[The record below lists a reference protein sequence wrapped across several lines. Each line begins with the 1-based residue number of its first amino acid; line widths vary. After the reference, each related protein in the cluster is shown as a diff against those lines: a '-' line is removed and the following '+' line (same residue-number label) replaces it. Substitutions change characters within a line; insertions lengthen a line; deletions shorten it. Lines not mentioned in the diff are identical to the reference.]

1 VSSRLGR
8 IGAFVV
14 ALLTLA
20 LVNAASVGAT
30 LPAGYAPGSTDNP
43 APAAAGEGFG
53 AALVNAGDVN
63 GDAVDDVLAGVP
75 SAPFT
80 GVPGV
85 SGKVVFVDGRTGGVI
100 ESVPPPQTELISN
113 QGAPSGFGTQVATVG
128 DLNGDGVPEHAVSAP
143 GSDASA
149 GGVDMGLVYVL
160 EGTTHDVIKRIQIA
174 VDDRPGSSPG
184 FGEGLASP
192 AGQPACSG
200 FAGTADCPEAPG
212 SLVALGDLDGGG
224 EPDLVVGAPDYEE
237 NAAADTNPTACPFG
251 GPATCPGLGRVY
263 VYSGEAVAGSVNAP
277 LQDPIFIVHYF
288 DRATAAQQPRL
299 GTVLSPIGDVGS
311 CAFDPTQAVFQTE
324 SCLDVTPEHAPS
336 NVPDGYPDYLVG
348 APGLTGGHAF
358 VVDGRH
364 GLLIAKLSSPDPDT
378 GSGFAASVAR
388 PAPGN
393 LGASALPDI
402 YLGAT
407 GQDIGGAADQGRGFL
422 FTGDVV
428 APGLLMRLDDPAPSA
443 NAGFGT
449 FAGLG
454 DMAGA
459 DGLNE
464 YALGRLGGGP
474 LQIVSSCGP
483 TVVLTIPDAAPGTGF
498 GGALAPMGDLNGDGY
513 LDLAVGAPGHDNGR
527 GRVYL
532 LRSTGGAG
540 SDRSCAPPGG
550 GGDPG
555 GGGGGGDG
563 GGAPIGA
570 GTPGPATP
578 KSPGQKKVASLA
590 RRTLTLKSSR
600 RSFRLAQGVTLTGV
614 LRASRNKRACQR
626 KQKIAIQRYTAVSRS
641 WPTVDVAVT
650 KANGRFTVRLRP
662 ALAETLR
669 YQALVKQTRRCG
681 GAISKRIKV
690 KVTG

>member
-8 IGAFVV
+8 IGVFVV
-14 ALLTLA
+14 ALLALA
-20 LVNAASVGAT
+20 LGNAPGVGAA

-43 APAAAGEGFG
+43 APGDGFG

-63 GDAVDDVLAGVP
+63 GDAVDDVLVGVP
-75 SAPFT
+75 SAPYT
-80 GVPGV
+80 GVPGI
-85 SGKVVFVDGRTGGVI
+85 SGKVVFVDGRTDGVI
-100 ESVPPPQTELISN
+100 ESVSPPQTELISN
-113 QGAPSGFGTQVATVG
+113 QGAPSAFGTQVATVG
-128 DLNGDGVPEHAVSAP
+128 DLNGDGVPEHAVAAP

-160 EGTTHDVIKRIQIA
+160 EGTTHDVLKRIQIA
-174 VDDRPGSSPG
+174 VDDRPGPSPG
-184 FGEGLASP
+184 FGKGLASP

-200 FAGTADCPEAPG
+200 FAGTAVCPEAPG

-224 EPDLVVGAPDYEE
+224 EPDLVVGAPDFEE
-237 NAAADTNPTACPFG
+237 NAAGDTNPTACPFG

-263 VYSGEAVAGSVNAP
+263 VYSGEAVTGSVNAP

-288 DRATAAQQPRL
+288 DQATAAQQPRL
-299 GTVLSPIGDVGS
+299 GTVVSPIGDVGS
-311 CAFDPTQAVFQTE
+311 CAFDPTQAVFLTE
-324 SCLDVTPEHAPS
+324 SCLDVRPEHAPS

-348 APGLTGGHAF
+348 APGLSGGHAF

-364 GLLIAKLSSPDPDT
+364 GLLIGALGSPDPDT
-378 GSGFAASVAR
+378 GSGFAAAVAR

-402 YLGAT
+402 YVGAT
-407 GQDIGGAADQGRGFL
+407 GQDIGGTADQGRGFL
-422 FTGDVV
+422 YTGDVV
-428 APGLLMRLDDPAPSA
+428 ATSLFMRLDDPAPSA

-454 DMAGA
+454 DVAGA

-474 LQIVSSCGP
+474 VQIVSSCGP
-483 TVVLTIPDAAPGTGF
+483 TFVLTIPDAAPGTGF
-498 GGALAPMGDLNGDGY
+498 GGALAPMGDLNADGY

-550 GGDPG
+550 GGG
-555 GGGGGGDG
+555 GGGGG
-563 GGAPIGA
+563 APTG
-570 GTPGPATP
+570 PGPTPATP
-578 KSPGQKKVASLA
+578 KTPSKKKVGSLA

-600 RSFRLAQGVTLTGV
+600 RSFRLAQGITLTGV
-614 LRASRNKRACQR
+614 LRASRDKRTCQR

-650 KANGRFTVRLRP
+650 NANGRFTVRLRP

-669 YQALVKQTRRCG
+669 YQALVRQTRRCG